1 VPGDCGEEAPGQ
13 RDVLADVL
21 AVLGSDWVQFLET
34 VAGQVVTRS
43 SASARRGNR
52 LGKATRHPSGRL

>member
-1 VPGDCGEEAPGQ
+1 MGRDGCDVLT
-13 RDVLADVL
+13 DVLA
-21 AVLGSDWVQFLET
+21 AFGSDWVQFLET